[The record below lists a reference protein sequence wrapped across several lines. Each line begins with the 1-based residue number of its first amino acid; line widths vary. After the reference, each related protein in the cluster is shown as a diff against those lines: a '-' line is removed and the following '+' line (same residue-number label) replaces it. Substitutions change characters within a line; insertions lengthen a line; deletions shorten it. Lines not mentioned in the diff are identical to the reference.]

1 MTVRVLMFGPLAQ
14 ELGER
19 SVDVSVRAAE
29 GGAARVEDVRAALAA
44 RFPSR
49 AGLLGAAR
57 LAVNGRIAGEGEV
70 VREAD
75 EVAVIE
81 LVGGG

>member
-19 SVDVSVRAAE
+19 SVEVSVRA
-29 GGAARVEDVRAALAA
+29 GAGVEDVRAALAA

-57 LAVNGRIAGEGEV
+57 LAVNGRIAGDGEA
-70 VREAD
+70 VREGD